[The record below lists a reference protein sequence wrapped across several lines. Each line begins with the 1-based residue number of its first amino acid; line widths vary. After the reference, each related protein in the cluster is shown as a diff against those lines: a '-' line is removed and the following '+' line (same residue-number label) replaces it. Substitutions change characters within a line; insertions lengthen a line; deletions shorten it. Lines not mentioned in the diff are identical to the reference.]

1 MFSLHTLKNNLCSFE
16 DVAELHFTLMNIV
29 MLIRK
34 KYEEGGY
41 PCYCD
46 SYRSSCCCYPCLRLF
61 FLKKSRPPFPTI
73 CKFQSFCYKK
83 DATEGTCVL
92 EFLDRNS
99 GNAKKL
105 RELAK
110 LIWKI
115 YFTRKDRLAFFDG
128 TYHWTSGDWNMSET
142 SSLSLEEII
151 EYDKHLIKLNGP
163 ERYFKFTYGQHR

>member
-61 FLKKSRPPFPTI
+61 FKKKVDHPFPQYANF
-73 CKFQSFCYKK
+73 KVS
-83 DATEGTCVL
+83 ATKRTPQKECV
-92 EFLDRNS
+92 FLNFWIEIVET
-99 GNAKKL
+99 L
-105 RELAK
+105 R
-110 LIWKI
+110 
-115 YFTRKDRLAFFDG
+115 
-128 TYHWTSGDWNMSET
+128 SSE
-142 SSLSLEEII
+142 SWRS
-151 EYDKHLIKLNGP
+151 
-163 ERYFKFTYGQHR
+163 